1 MSKINGL
8 TGNDLY
14 KKIEALK
21 SIYVDSK
28 YWETFYL
35 DEETREIWVKYHP
48 YGEMQAVGPPELVR
62 YEDYIKIKRQS

>member
-14 KKIEALK
+14 KKIEELK
-21 SIYVDSK
+21 SIYMDSK

-35 DEETREIWVKYHP
+35 DEETREIWVKYQHH
-48 YGEMQAVGPPELVR
+48 
-62 YEDYIKIKRQS
+62 